1 MIPKILHYV
10 WLGNQDKPE
19 SVLKCIETWNKYL
32 PDYQIIEWNEKNFD
46 VENYAYCKEAYENKK
61 YAFVSDVIRLE
72 ALKKMG
78 GIYLDTDVEIL
89 SDFQNLLKNKSFLGF
104 ESIDKIGTAIIGAEK
119 NTSWVGEILDQYM
132 NKKFV
137 NNRGEFDT
145 TTNVEMITEYL
156 FSNWGLELNGESQN
170 LKNQINIYS
179 NDYFYP
185 KNIYTKVINVTDN
198 TVAIHHFE
206 GTWISKNNKRNKK
219 LYSSF
224 VNILGENGA
233 RTLKKIIKKIM
244 NR

>member
-46 VENYAYCKEAYENKK
+46 VENYAYCKEADERK
-61 YAFVSDVIRLE
+61 YAFVSDFIRLE
-72 ALKKMG
+72 ALKKTG

-119 NTSWVGEILDQYM
+119 NTSWVGEILDKYM

-137 NNRGEFDT
+137 NNKGEFDT

-156 FSNWGLELNGESQN
+156 FSNRGLELNGESQN

-206 GTWISKNNKRNKK
+206 GT
-219 LYSSF
+219 
-224 VNILGENGA
+224 
-233 RTLKKIIKKIM
+233 
-244 NR
+244 